1 MNEKMVESEVLAWC
15 FAHGWSA
22 DVYDSKGEYSESLGR
37 YRSSKSLKTGTSD
50 VIAATDMG
58 HAAYIELK
66 KTGHDH
72 TCRLEQRQ
80 FLERKIASNAFA
92 CVVSSAKQLNDIY
105 SEWLALPIDKRRIF
119 LLSKLPRKVLV
130 NKKILH
136 LS

>member
-1 MNEKMVESEVLAWC
+1 MNEKMVESEVLAWM
-15 FAHGWSA
+15 FARGWSA
-22 DVYDSKGEYSESLGR
+22 DVYDSKGQYSASFGG
-37 YRSSKSLKTGTSD
+37 YKSSQALKTGTPD
-50 VIAATDMG
+50 LIASTDLG
-58 HAAYIELK
+58 HAVFVELK

-80 FLERKIASNAFA
+80 FLEKKIASNAFA

-105 SEWLALPIDKRRIF
+105 FEWLLLPVDKRREF